1 MALNRAC
8 SIVFYLMIAVVT
20 CLMASRVRTVK
31 RTAPVFVNGD
41 RTRESFGNRLFLTGI
56 FVILLLCAA
65 LRFDVGND
73 YGQYTETMHEA
84 YVGGYVVTEPGFN
97 GLVRFV
103 YGMLGGEYY
112 EAVFAVFSFATI
124 YLFLKALYRQSVD
137 FAQSFFLF
145 MTLGLYFQT
154 YNTMR
159 YYLALALAL
168 YAVRYVLEKDWLKFI
183 FWILIAA
190 LFHKSVLLVIPAYGL
205 AALEWKRRHIVC
217 GLALSGLC
225 YLGRGIVLKAALV
238 LYPSYRGTVYLEE
251 SAASIGSA
259 VRILLILALYAGIV
273 RYVGAQRIRSQ
284 RAYREL
290 RFYMQLQLLALA
302 SCTFF
307 SFLPV
312 VTRITYYFSVTQL
325 LMIPLM
331 LGMIEE
337 EQIKKRVQAAVF
349 FAYVVFF
356 GLFLLQAHQ
365 EGVGLLP
372 YRSWLFTAERYL
384 YK

>member
-8 SIVFYLMIAVVT
+8 SIIFYLTIAAAT
-20 CLMASRVRTVK
+20 CLMASQVRAVG
-31 RTAPVFVNGD
+31 RTAPVFVNGG
-41 RTRESFGNRLFLTGI
+41 RTRECFRNRLFLSGI
-56 FVILLLCAA
+56 FAILFLCAA

-73 YGQYTETMHEA
+73 YGQYTETMLEA
-84 YVGGYVVTEPGFN
+84 CVGGYVVTEPGFN
-97 GLVRFV
+97 GLVRLI

-159 YYLALALAL
+159 YYLALALTL
-168 YAVRYVLEKDWLKFI
+168 YAMRYVLERDWLKFI

-205 AALEWKRRHIVC
+205 AALEWKRWHIVC

-238 LYPSYRGTVYLEE
+238 LYPSYRNTVYLED
-251 SAASIGSA
+251 SAVSVSSA
-259 VRILLILALYAGIV
+259 VRILLILALYAGLV
-273 RYVGAQRIRSQ
+273 RHMGSERFRQQ

-290 RFYMQLQLLALA
+290 RFYMQLQLLALV

-331 LGMIEE
+331 LEMIEDAR
-337 EQIKKRVQAAVF
+337 IRKRVQAFVF
-349 FAYVVFF
+349 LACIIFF
-356 GLFLLQAHQ
+356 GVFLLQAHQ

-372 YRSWLFTAERYL
+372 YKSWLFTAQRYL

>member
-1 MALNRAC
+1 
-8 SIVFYLMIAVVT
+8 MI
-20 CLMASRVRTVK
+20 
-31 RTAPVFVNGD
+31 
-41 RTRESFGNRLFLTGI
+41 LF
-56 FVILLLCAA
+56 LCAA
-65 LRFDVGND
+65 LRFGVGND

-97 GLVRFV
+97 GLVRLV
-103 YGMLGGEYY
+103 YGALGGEYY
-112 EAVFAVFSFATI
+112 EAVFAVFSLATI

-137 FAQSFFLF
+137 FTQSFFLF

-159 YYLALALAL
+159 YYLALALTL
-168 YAVRYVLEKDWLKFI
+168 YAAQYVLEKDWLKFI
-183 FWILIAA
+183 FWILLAA
-190 LFHKSVLLVIPAYGL
+190 LFHKSVLLVIPAYAL
-205 AALEWKRRHIVC
+205 AALEWKRWHVIC
-217 GLALSGLC
+217 GLALSALC
-225 YLGRGIVLKAALV
+225 FLGRDIVLKVALV
-238 LYPSYRGTVYLEE
+238 FYPSYKNTIYLEGGG
-251 SAASIGSA
+251 SVGSA
-259 VRILLILALYAGIV
+259 IRSLMVLAFYAGLA
-273 RYVGAQRIRSQ
+273 RHMGEERFRAQ

-290 RFYMQLQLLALA
+290 RFYMQLQLLAFA

-312 VTRITYYFSVTQL
+312 VTRITYYFSVVQL

-337 EQIKKRVQAAVF
+337 EHTKSRIRTAVF
-349 FAYVVFF
+349 LVCVVFF

-365 EGVGLLP
+365 AGVGLLP